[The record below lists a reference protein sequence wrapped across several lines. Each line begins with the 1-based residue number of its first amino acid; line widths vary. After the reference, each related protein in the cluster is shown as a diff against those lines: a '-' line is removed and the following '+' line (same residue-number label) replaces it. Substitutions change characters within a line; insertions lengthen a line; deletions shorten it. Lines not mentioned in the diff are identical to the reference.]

1 MIKRKIPGSE
11 NKTEEGERTKF
22 ISLWEI
28 VVEVFTRRGGGDVLK
43 YLGEN
48 MRIIN
53 LSEIITT
60 NNFFL
65 FF

>member
-28 VVEVFTRRGGGDVLK
+28 VVEVFTRRGGGGSKIPRGK
-43 YLGEN
+43 YEDYKPI
-48 MRIIN
+48 RD
-53 LSEIITT
+53 
-60 NNFFL
+60 NNDK
-65 FF
+65 